1 MRSDEFGQFLVS
13 IVVLAMASFTFSA
26 IVTPPDPF
34 SQLRINGLLL
44 PVVLVGSYVLAYRVG
59 VEWI

>member
-34 SQLRINGLLL
+34 SQLLINGMLL
-44 PVVLVGSYVLAYRVG
+44 PVVVVGSYVLAYRVG
-59 VEWI
+59 VEWV

>member
-1 MRSDEFGQFLVS
+1 
-13 IVVLAMASFTFSA
+13 MASFTFSA

-34 SQLRINGLLL
+34 SQLRINGMLL